1 MHFRAIMTQIN
12 RLLEIGAIPPH
23 RFPEVLCDP
32 NSEKGLVKGELPDL
46 ATFAN
51 SEDFSDLHAMG

>member
-1 MHFRAIMTQIN
+1 MTQIN